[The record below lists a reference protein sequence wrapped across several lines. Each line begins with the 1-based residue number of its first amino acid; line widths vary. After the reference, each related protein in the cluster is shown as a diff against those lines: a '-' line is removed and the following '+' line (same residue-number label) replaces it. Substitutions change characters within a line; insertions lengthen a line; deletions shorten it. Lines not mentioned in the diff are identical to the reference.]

1 MLVDVFSRI
10 VKIYMSIGLSMNGGM
25 MLLKLLISIM
35 KWLIML
41 LWCMVVMVLSSM
53 LSMIEIGI
61 DMLFMLRFIGSV
73 FFMRLFID

>member
-1 MLVDVFSRI
+1 
-10 VKIYMSIGLSMNGGM
+10 MSIGLSMNGGM